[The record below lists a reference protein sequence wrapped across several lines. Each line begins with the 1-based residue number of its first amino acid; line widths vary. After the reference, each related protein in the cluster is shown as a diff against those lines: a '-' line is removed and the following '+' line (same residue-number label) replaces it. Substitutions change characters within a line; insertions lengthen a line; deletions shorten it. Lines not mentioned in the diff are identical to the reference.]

1 MTESHDR
8 TTGEW
13 QNGHSP
19 VVVGVDGSVHNAAA
33 VSWAANEAR
42 DTGAQLV
49 LVTALHEH
57 GPRNP
62 LVSVSTLQQQ
72 ARTMLDEVVARAAQT
87 VGRELVESQV
97 VDGIADEV
105 LLTRF
110 PEARLVVVGKRGHGA
125 LSRLLVGSTSLAVAG
140 RSHSTVAVV
149 PDTWAQDGHQR
160 APIVVGVDP
169 YRPHHR
175 VLHLAFRRAERLDVP
190 LVAVHGWE
198 TPTGALMGGV
208 AVDAGVAQWKAE
220 ARAEFD
226 KVVGVWE
233 KHFPHVRL
241 STVRSDL
248 HPATAILDAAERAQL
263 VILGRHASSRF
274 TGFAFGSVTR
284 AVLHYS
290 TCPVMVVPTDEI

>member
-1 MTESHDR
+1 MTQPHDP

-13 QNGHSP
+13 QNGHAP
-19 VVVGVDGSVHNAAA
+19 VVVGVDGSQQNVAA

-42 DTGAQLV
+42 HTGARLILV
-49 LVTALHEH
+49 AAVHDH
-57 GPRNP
+57 GPRLP
-62 LVSVSTLQQQ
+62 RASVSRLREQ
-72 ARTMLDEVVARAAQT
+72 ARTMLDEVVARVVQT
-87 VGRELVESQV
+87 VGEEQVDSQV
-97 VDGIADEV
+97 VDGTADEV

-125 LSRLLVGSTSLAVAG
+125 ISRLLVGSTSLAVAG
-140 RSHSTVAVV
+140 RSHSAVAVV
-149 PDTWAQDGHQR
+149 PGTWVQNGHQR

-175 VLHLAFRRAERLDVP
+175 VMHLAFRRAERLDVP

-198 TPTGALMGGV
+198 TPAGALMGGP
-208 AVDAGVAQWKAE
+208 AVDTGVAQWKAE

-233 KHFPHVRL
+233 RHFPHVRL
-241 STVRSDL
+241 SMVRSDL
-248 HPATAILDAAERAQL
+248 HPATAILEAAERAQL
-263 VILGRHASSRF
+263 VVLGRHASSRF

-290 TCPVMVVPTDEI
+290 SCPVMVVPTDEL

>member
-1 MTESHDR
+1 VTAAQDP

-13 QNGHSP
+13 QNRHSP
-19 VVVGVDGSVHNAAA
+19 VVVGVDGSKHNAAA
-33 VSWAANEAR
+33 VTWAANEAMH
-42 DTGAQLV
+42 TGADLV
-49 LVTALHEH
+49 LVTALHDG
-57 GPRNP
+57 GPHLR
-62 LVSVSTLQQQ
+62 VTRATLERQ
-72 ARTMLDEVVARAAQT
+72 ARAMLDEVVEQAAQT
-87 VGRELVESQV
+87 APRERITSQV
-97 VDGIADEV
+97 VDGSAAEV

-110 PEARLVVVGKRGHGA
+110 PEARLLVLGKRGLGTI
-125 LSRLLVGSTSLAVAG
+125 SRLLVGSTSLAVAG
-140 RSHSTVAVV
+140 RSHHTVAVV
-149 PDTWAQDGHQR
+149 PDTWIDNGHAR

-169 YRPHHR
+169 YRAHHR

-198 TPTGALMGGV
+198 TPTGALMAGR
-208 AVDAGVAQWKAE
+208 AVDTEVAEWKAE

-226 KVVGVWE
+226 KVIAVWE

-248 HPATAILDAAERAQL
+248 HPATAILEAAERAQV

-290 TCPVMVVPTDEI
+290 SCPVMIVPTDEL